1 MIQDAVVEIL
11 VELGIEPDRIV
22 DDARLQDDLE
32 LDSTEKV
39 QIELEL
45 KRRFGIDVKLESGED
60 LTVGRVRSIAEAAI
74 GEPSAAR
81 AGKGA

>member
-1 MIQDAVVEIL
+1 MIHDAVVEIL
-11 VELGIEPDRIV
+11 VELGIEPERIA

-45 KRRFGIDVKLESGED
+45 KRRFGINVKLESGED
-60 LTVGRVRSIAEAAI
+60 LTVGRVR
-74 GEPSAAR
+74 
-81 AGKGA
+81 